1 MDSDITNN
9 VQNLRINQYI
19 LPQIASKQRS
29 IIIVFFLDKY
39 SIKYYATNQ
48 EFEPRYTIQN
58 KITCIHGKLTQI
70 ENVLMESNE
79 EGDAEDRHYPELTK
93 QQTDS

>member
-19 LPQIASKQRS
+19 LPQIACKQRS

-48 EFEPRYTIQN
+48 EFEPRYTI
-58 KITCIHGKLTQI
+58 
-70 ENVLMESNE
+70 
-79 EGDAEDRHYPELTK
+79 
-93 QQTDS
+93 